1 MRRFC
6 ILMLFLLTGCLMAR
20 GQESLQTAAR
30 GKLQAIC
37 EGQDGMQWAVTDAG
51 EILRSADGV
60 VWTVQDF
67 NAEYA
72 GYYPPMDF
80 RAVAAGGGSVMVAG
94 LDANGHLAVYTS
106 SRGTVWS
113 ARSLE
118 YSEAGERQVLDVT
131 PSSLSYDSVRD
142 SFFLCGSGG
151 THCRNDQIQGT
162 DRPEDPFCGALEKLS
177 DRRQSSGASCIQ
189 HKQNAADHPQ
199 RHDQRRDRFYRHS
212 RKHRLGFGEQQ
223 RGAFF
228 SLFPAVTCLH
238 PISPFSNTDLQSKEK
253 HILPHCRA
261 RRPRR
266 AEYRF
271 AGLVRDVGDA
281 AASRI
286 IAICRGG
293 YYPPVNGWYYPLAG
307 G

>member
-6 ILMLFLLTGCLMAR
+6 ILMLFLLTGCLMAC

-60 VWTVQDF
+60 AWTVQDF

-151 THCRNDQIQGT
+151 TLFEMSGCSHCNRLTRYPT
-162 DRPEDPFCGALEKLS
+162 DTLYVRIRAGFNVMLLGS
-177 DRRQSSGASCIQ
+177 GGWRQV
-189 HKQNAADHPQ
+189 
-199 RHDQRRDRFYRHS
+199 
-212 RKHRLGFGEQQ
+212 E
-223 RGAFF
+223 
-228 SLFPAVTCLH
+228 
-238 PISPFSNTDLQSKEK
+238 
-253 HILPHCRA
+253 
-261 RRPRR
+261 
-266 AEYRF
+266 
-271 AGLVRDVGDA
+271 
-281 AASRI
+281 
-286 IAICRGG
+286 
-293 YYPPVNGWYYPLAG
+293 
-307 G
+307 